1 MADLLAFY
9 RSGYPV
15 RAISIRMENRNFG
28 FADGAGAGSSDAGA
42 GKDGPFFAKAKMSDE
57 RVLSPKETY
66 APLSLSHS
74 RSRLSG
80 WTSSNHSRGVPRVPA
95 AASPASPAPIPWP
108 SGFRP
113 AWPTRSV

>member
-1 MADLLAFY
+1 MAVLLAFY

-57 RVLSPKETY
+57 RVLSLKETY
-66 APLSLSHS
+66 APSELVPLAEPLVWLDEFKSLQRGAS
-74 RSRLSG
+74 RTSRRI
-80 WTSSNHSRGVPRVPA
+80 TSFTSANSLAFGL
-95 AASPASPAPIPWP
+95 
-108 SGFRP
+108 
-113 AWPTRSV
+113 